1 MDLSVEL
8 CHVMCC
14 MFAMM
19 YVRFMHI
26 AVLCT
31 FQEIPDWGG
40 YGCVQYMS
48 QFA

>member
-31 FQEIPDWGG
+31 FQEVPDWRG